1 MKTNFRTAAESI
13 NTYLNTAPAAPPD
26 GVSLGGQAPLAPVRA
41 QLLAA
46 LKPSDTLRAR
56 LAARIPLGTGT
67 DPLQPIEAGPKYP
80 QPMYAPLAQLS
91 PEWMLPGIS
100 DVETDCATLLAT
112 NPAFIEAYMV
122 GLNDGL
128 SRELLWR
135 EFPAD
140 RTVTFFQNF
149 WGAATPDI
157 DPINTF
163 DPHAQLGG
171 HIGGASST
179 ELVLLIRAALF
190 QRYPNAMVYAAEAKW
205 VNGVRSLSDHV
216 EYPVFRGNFG
226 QDVTFFGFNLG
237 GEDPTGSDDP
247 NAGKPGWYFVVAEH
261 VTEPRVGLEP
271 QKKTDPTCYWNDLSW
286 EEVKLQGNYIDVSI
300 APPTPTNESIGWRG
314 NSAALGFILMRRPV
328 RVALHA
334 RSLLGE
340 S

>member
-1 MKTNFRTAAESI
+1 
-13 NTYLNTAPAAPPD
+13 
-26 GVSLGGQAPLAPVRA
+26 
-41 QLLAA
+41 
-46 LKPSDTLRAR
+46 
-56 LAARIPLGTGT
+56 
-67 DPLQPIEAGPKYP
+67 
-80 QPMYAPLAQLS
+80 MYAPLAQLS

-226 QDVTFFGFNLG
+226 QDVTFFGFNRLKGIGSRPQWNPG
-237 GEDPTGSDDP
+237 GE
-247 NAGKPGWYFVVAEH
+247 PG
-261 VTEPRVGLEP
+261 TKRGGR
-271 QKKTDPTCYWNDLSW
+271 
-286 EEVKLQGNYIDVSI
+286 LQGGKQLR
-300 APPTPTNESIGWRG
+300 TH
-314 NSAALGFILMRRPV
+314 RRQGGLSP
-328 RVALHA
+328 
-334 RSLLGE
+334 
-340 S
+340 